1 MQQIHDLIIIGGGMT
16 GLSAAVC
23 AGAAELDVLVIDRN
37 TKPGGTLLREET
49 INSYPALPRI
59 SGDELTSMILEH
71 CELLGVQFEQAE
83 IDRIDAEDAIKSV
96 WAGKKEFTA
105 TAVLIACGGSNKE
118 FLTSLPVKTT
128 YNGLIDAGYN
138 CRTSVSLIYAAG
150 NARCGA
156 LPGILNAA
164 ADGENSIKSFL
175 EDIK

>member
-1 MQQIHDLIIIGGGMT
+1 MQQIHDLIIIGAGVT
-16 GLSAAVC
+16 GLTAAVC

-37 TKPGGTLLREET
+37 PRPGGSLLKEEQ
-49 INSYPALPRI
+49 INSYPALPQI
-59 SGDELTSMILEH
+59 SGEELASMILDH
-71 CELLGVQFEQAE
+71 CELFGVQFEQAE
-83 IDRIDAEDAIKSV
+83 IDRIDEDGAIKSV
-96 WAGKKEFTA
+96 WSGKREYTS
-105 TAVLIACGGSNKE
+105 TAVLIASGKSNRD
-118 FLTSLPVKTT
+118 FLTRLPVKST

-138 CRTSVSLIYAAG
+138 CRTSAPMIYAAG